1 MVQGT
6 APRSNLKPYVCSST
20 VIVVEPWELEQ
31 LRRSIAM
38 LPPGHSAGAVSKA
51 QSEELLV
58 EVERS
63 HGDLAR
69 YRHAVDELRRVLS
82 VLECDPG
89 PRDQAG

>member
-1 MVQGT
+1 
-6 APRSNLKPYVCSST
+6 LKSYVCSST
-20 VIVVEPWELEQ
+20 VIIVETWELEQ

-51 QSEELLV
+51 QAEELLV

-69 YRHAVDELRRVLS
+69 YRLALDELRRVLS
-82 VLECDPG
+82 VLE
-89 PRDQAG
+89 RDLGHSNQAG